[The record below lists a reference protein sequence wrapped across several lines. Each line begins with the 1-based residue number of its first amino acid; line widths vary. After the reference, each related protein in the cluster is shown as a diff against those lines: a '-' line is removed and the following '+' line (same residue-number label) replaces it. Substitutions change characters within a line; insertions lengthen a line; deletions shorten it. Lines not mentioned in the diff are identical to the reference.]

1 MGEEGVGFGGEW
13 SEIVSPEFRHSPNM
27 VERCSDEGEN
37 KQEGRNIEEE
47 DFNGS
52 SASRWTEQDLNKA
65 IIWLLIWALAQHWRA
80 AFVWD

>member
-52 SASRWTEQDLNKA
+52 SASR
-65 IIWLLIWALAQHWRA
+65 
-80 AFVWD
+80 